1 MDSISKVLKSPFYFG
16 EISEEETKNILMKEP
31 PNSYLLRRKTNKTIT
46 LAIIFDSLI
55 KNGKK
60 FQEVKHIRNE
70 NQISVLSKSRFIQ
83 ADFYKEAKVLNTSTD
98 KILKEKN

>member
-1 MDSISKVLKSPFYFG
+1 MA
-16 EISEEETKNILMKEP
+16 NIKIECEM
-31 PNSYLLRRKTNKTIT
+31 LL
-46 LAIIFDSLI
+46 
-55 KNGKK
+55 NGKK
-60 FQEVKHIRNE
+60 FREVEQLEHIRNE